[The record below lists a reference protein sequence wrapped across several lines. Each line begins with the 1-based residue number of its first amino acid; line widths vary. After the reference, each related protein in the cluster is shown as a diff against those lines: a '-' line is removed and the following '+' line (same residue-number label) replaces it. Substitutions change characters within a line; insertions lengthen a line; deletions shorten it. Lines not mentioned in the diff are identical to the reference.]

1 MLFVLSL
8 AACGQSLSRF
18 ADDNAEEA
26 MSRFKDFVGNDVE
39 VVSVEWFVMEL
50 RAEDKETDEKIEAM
64 FVFYYITYEVD
75 GSEETLLVQY
85 YEGSDDDGEHSDWEA
100 MSTFWYGTFEEMRDM
115 YVEIYDN
122 DEWDEDYDNYR
133 FRHAEGTLSSREIN
147 RYMND

>member
-1 MLFVLSL
+1 
-8 AACGQSLSRF
+8 
-18 ADDNAEEA
+18 